1 MSFHRALR
9 AAVYARLIEAPALPA
24 PAFSSPPANLRYPVI
39 VIGQVVLEEKIDKT
53 SRDGWYL
60 VGVESATQGQSPA
73 EMDAISD
80 AVEQRLDGAELVSS
94 TVDFSKPAIIAE
106 DDDANPDAPG
116 GPINVRLQRFRVF
129 CGAK

>member
-9 AAVYARLIEAPALPA
+9 AAIYAKLIEGPELPA
-24 PAFSSPPANLRYPVI
+24 PPYSSPPANLRYPVI
-39 VIGQVVLEEKIDKT
+39 VIGQVVLEEKADKT

-60 VGVESATQGQSPA
+60 VGIESATQGQSPA
-73 EMDAISD
+73 AMDAISD
-80 AVEQRLDGAELVSS
+80 AVEERLDGAVLASA
-94 TVDFSKPAIIAE
+94 TVDFSKPALIAE
-106 DDDANPDAPG
+106 DDDANPDAVG